1 MLFRVNFPLDL
12 LTKET
17 IGIPVK
23 PIFCFNLIQRNP
35 SFFYQPT
42 WQRNIFLI
50 LIRGYV
56 ELIIN
61 PVDLIYRLFITELR
75 FRKVRVTILLLIFD
89 QVEHSCN
96 SRVIT
101 ICVKK
106 VITFCVGKVL
116 HFALI
121 ILLHF
126 ALILL
131 HFVLVLHFA
140 AIVITFC
147 VSITFCGVTR
157 TTSISVCLFFFFF
170 ILFRFNFI
178 RFNNCTLTISPL
190 LFLALKNP

>member
-1 MLFRVNFPLDL
+1 MLHG
-12 LTKET
+12 LTL
-17 IGIPVK
+17 
-23 PIFCFNLIQRNP
+23 LIQRNP

-89 QVEHSCN
+89 KVEHSCN
-96 SRVIT
+96 SGVIAICVIT
-101 ICVKK
+101 FCVKK
-106 VITFCVGKVL
+106 VITFCVGKLL

-140 AIVITFC
+140 AI
-147 VSITFCGVTR
+147 ITFCGVT
-157 TTSISVCLFFFFF
+157 T
-170 ILFRFNFI
+170 
-178 RFNNCTLTISPL
+178 TLTIYSIS
-190 LFLALKNP
+190 